1 MGIDI
6 HCLRFLEYARKMS
19 GEMGSTLTIG
29 HQGVHIPR
37 RYLQRFLG
45 ASAPTSCFSGAYAD
59 DLLLECFDATD
70 VSSIDASDYEDATY
84 IRDLNIPLE
93 PSFPEFDSVLDAGS
107 LEHVFDVRVAFA
119 NVARCCKVGGQILHV
134 LPANNQV
141 GHGFYQFSPEF
152 FFSLYGEA
160 RGFADTEVY
169 LAEQSNLNIWWKVA
183 PPSGIN
189 RSTTLS
195 SNETYVLV
203 RTRKTSVVSEATPV
217 QQSDYVARW
226 ESSNAVDGRAHM
238 QYRRNMQKR
247 LGEHL
252 PVQVIAVLMQQKR
265 KFLSGMHARN
275 PVLSAIRPPSQHY

>member
-6 HCLRFLEYARKMS
+6 HGLRFLEYAREMS

-29 HQGVHIPR
+29 HQGVHIQR

-45 ASAPTSCFSGAYAD
+45 ASVSTNCYPGSYVD
-59 DLLLECFDATD
+59 DLLLEFFDATD
-70 VSSIDASDYEDATY
+70 VSSVDASDYEDATY
-84 IRDLNIPLE
+84 VRDLNIPLE

-152 FFSLYGEA
+152 FFSLYGGA

-169 LAEQSNLNIWWKVA
+169 LAELSSLNIWWKVA

-203 RTRKTSVVSEATPV
+203 RTKKISVVPEANPL

-226 ESSNAVDGRAHM
+226 ESSNAVDGRPHM
-238 QYRRNMQKR
+238 RYRQDMQQR
-247 LGEHL
+247 IGEYL
-252 PVQVIAVLMQQKR
+252 PAQVIAMLMQQKR
-265 KFLSGMHARN
+265 RFFSGM
-275 PVLSAIRPPSQHY
+275 VLGIPC